1 MDPVMGDRVSDKFT
15 LPAALERI
23 DDARRWSTSC
33 AREAAVDEDTI
44 QDLELAMTEAL
55 SNTIRHG
62 YQQDASQNIELSLD
76 IDRQRISLSIV
87 DRGDPYDPSMRR
99 PIDFEGGQEGGYG
112 LYLLEQLTDELLR
125 TPREDGGTLVTLV
138 KYRKEQ

>member
-1 MDPVMGDRVSDKFT
+1 MADRVSDKFR
-15 LPAALERI
+15 LPAQLARI
-23 DDARRWSTSC
+23 DDARRWSSSR

-62 YQQDASQNIELSLD
+62 YGEDPAQSIELSLE
-76 IDRQRISLSIV
+76 IDGARIELTIL
-87 DRGDPYDPSMRR
+87 DLGQPYDESNRP

-112 LYLLEQLTDELLR
+112 LYLIEQLTDELSR
-125 TPREDGGTLVTLV
+125 TPRKDGGTLVTLV
-138 KYRKEQ
+138 KYRKER

>member
-1 MDPVMGDRVSDKFT
+1 MGDRVSDKLT
-15 LPAALERI
+15 LPAQLERI
-23 DDARRWSTSC
+23 DDARRWSSSW

-62 YQQDASQNIELSLD
+62 YAEDPAQSIELWLE
-76 IDRQRISLSIV
+76 IDGQRIALTIL
-87 DRGDPYDPSMRR
+87 DRGQPYDPSQRP
-99 PIDFEGGQEGGYG
+99 PIDFDAGQEGGYG
-112 LYLLEQLTDELLR
+112 LYLMEQLTDELSR

-138 KYRKEQ
+138 KYRK

>member
-1 MDPVMGDRVSDKFT
+1 MGDRVSDKLT
-15 LPAALERI
+15 LPAQLERI
-23 DDARRWSTSC
+23 DDARRWSSGW

-62 YQQDASQNIELSLD
+62 YRENAGQSIELSLD
-76 IDRQRISLSIV
+76 IDPERISLSIL
-87 DRGDPYDPSMRR
+87 DRGEPYDPSNRR
-99 PIDFEGGQEGGYG
+99 PIDFESGQEGGYG
-112 LYLLEQLTDELLR
+112 LYLMEELADEVSR
-125 TPREDGGTLVTLV
+125 TPREGGGTLVTLV